1 MRRSTSA
8 ARAAEKASKLPQRSS
23 TPPQAAWDAV
33 SAGISAG
40 LHGRQVGEACMSGYF
55 EYGRDLWTCSTYRT
69 RASGLEPAEA
79 AAAAP
84 TRPPLPPRPPDLRF
98 SCSIAAPGP
107 WMLCAHRPALIGR
120 RRSQTHHRGRP
131 ACACVRRG
139 RKLSAREPRRETWHA
154 VAVVQAGQ
162 RINRMVSAAT
172 GWPAHLSACSRS
184 QQPSSSA
191 AAHCCGYSSRC
202 ACRSLSARCT
212 AACRCTGSSGCA
224 ALAPCAADSCASAAI
239 PALLAAAGKGLHRPL
254 CGVPL
259 CDQFPLQCRFARPSA
274 TGGEVPQEALTEFRV
289 KR

>member
-1 MRRSTSA
+1 
-8 ARAAEKASKLPQRSS
+8 
-23 TPPQAAWDAV
+23 
-33 SAGISAG
+33 
-40 LHGRQVGEACMSGYF
+40 
-55 EYGRDLWTCSTYRT
+55 
-69 RASGLEPAEA
+69 
-79 AAAAP
+79 
-84 TRPPLPPRPPDLRF
+84 
-98 SCSIAAPGP
+98 
-107 WMLCAHRPALIGR
+107 MLCAHRPALIGR
-120 RRSQTHHRGRP
+120 RRSQKRHRGRP
-131 ACACVRRG
+131 TCACVRRG
-139 RKLSAREPRRETWHA
+139 RELSAENPGMLLRLCRQGTGCSK
-154 VAVVQAGQ
+154 AGQ

-184 QQPSSSA
+184 QHPSSSA

-239 PALLAAAGKGLHRPL
+239 PALLAAAGQGLHRPL

-274 TGGEVPQEALTEFRV
+274 TGREVPQEALTEFRV